1 LEIAIETSE
10 KYLARIKG
18 CFEYGKE
25 DIMNNF
31 YQSLHI
37 QEQETFA
44 TLKQSLYIL
53 SRSILATGD
62 KIEAL
67 RKLERIENLIQEQS
81 KRDDDLYTDTI
92 RHLSKSTSALAHNI
106 GSNII
111 LEGEFIVFKYDSFLS
126 EHYSIDNM

>member
-1 LEIAIETSE
+1 
-10 KYLARIKG
+10 
-18 CFEYGKE
+18 
-25 DIMNNF
+25 MNNF